1 MSWMVGA
8 GIWTDLLI
16 ELLEVLIGI
25 SKDTQMLKGRYD
37 GVEIGNRN
45 TPPLCVPVYVDFRF
59 VVKTLKHE
67 TACGDAVLLV
77 GQRRYVKRVNGCN
90 QETASNQLFKR

>member
-45 TPPLCVPVYVDFRF
+45 TPPL
-59 VVKTLKHE
+59 KHE